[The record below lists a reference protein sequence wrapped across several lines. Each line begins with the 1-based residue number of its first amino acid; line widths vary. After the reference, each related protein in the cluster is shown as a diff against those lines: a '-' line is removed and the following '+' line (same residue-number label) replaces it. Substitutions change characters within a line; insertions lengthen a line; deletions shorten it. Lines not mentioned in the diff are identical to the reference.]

1 MLGTRHEEYN
11 SFTNGLPFVLN
22 TNITRTCFNLS
33 HENNWHENLEIQLC
47 NEGSGNVLIDGQ
59 QYSFDKNDIVVVNSN
74 AIHYTGTDEFLNYS
88 CLIISTDFCR
98 QIGID
103 PRYLTFKEKNKSQH
117 LNNLIN
123 KLIQIY
129 HDTDLPCRVARLNKT
144 VIEILIEL
152 SEKYTVGVT
161 PDCNK
166 KYEPVKSAISYI
178 RKNYNRKLTL
188 DEISKA
194 VFLDKYALCR
204 EFKKLTGRTIV
215 EYLNKYRCLKAA
227 ELITSGTGVAAAALA
242 CGFGNL
248 SFFTKTFKRYIG
260 KLPSEYK

>member
-1 MLGTRHEEYN
+1 MIGTRHEEYN
-11 SFTNGLPFVLN
+11 NFINGLPFVLN
-22 TNITRTCFNLS
+22 TDITRTRFNLS
-33 HENNWHENLEIQLC
+33 QENNWHENLEIQLC

-59 QYSFDKNDIVVVNSN
+59 EYGFEKNDIVVVNSN

-103 PRYLTFKEKNKSQH
+103 TRYLTFESKIKSCF
-117 LNNLIN
+117 LNEL
-123 KLIQIY
+123 LTTLMQIY
-129 HDTDLPCRVARLNKT
+129 RDSELPCRVARLNKT

-152 SEKYTVGVT
+152 SENHTVGIT
-161 PDCNK
+161 PDCNE
-166 KYEPVKSAISYI
+166 KYEPVKQAISYI

-188 DEISKA
+188 DEISKS
-194 VFLDKYALCR
+194 VFFDKYALCR
-204 EFKKLTGRTIV
+204 EFKKMTGRTIV
-215 EYLNKYRCLKAA
+215 EYLNKYRCLKAV
-227 ELITSGTGVAAAALA
+227 EIISSGTGVAAAASL